1 MSKRSG
7 IPSTQQQ
14 KAARSHLRER
24 KPWAEFSYHWLFTLL
39 CCSKMRSNASRREQQ
54 AAVHHPWPAPWRP
67 PCRGA
72 KKQTTPQAPPPSPRQ
87 FRSAIPDGCDL
98 GAYGRDYLAL
108 AEMTSRPKRGR
119 GMRVRRWFSQVKKF
133 FRSPIR
139 ASAFQQGAFG
149 DRTKAHLFFR
159 SFDKRHP
166 DD

>member
-1 MSKRSG
+1 MGGGGAFRKFLWPAPNGSPYLKIALSHVGHLPFIARRRRPKCRFPKVDGKFLSKRSG

-72 KKQTTPQAPPPSPRQ
+72 KKTDHATGAASIATP
-87 FRSAIPDGCDL
+87 
-98 GAYGRDYLAL
+98 
-108 AEMTSRPKRGR
+108 M
-119 GMRVRRWFSQVKKF
+119 
-133 FRSPIR
+133 PI
-139 ASAFQQGAFG
+139 G
-149 DRTKAHLFFR
+149 D
-159 SFDKRHP
+159 SGWM
-166 DD
+166 